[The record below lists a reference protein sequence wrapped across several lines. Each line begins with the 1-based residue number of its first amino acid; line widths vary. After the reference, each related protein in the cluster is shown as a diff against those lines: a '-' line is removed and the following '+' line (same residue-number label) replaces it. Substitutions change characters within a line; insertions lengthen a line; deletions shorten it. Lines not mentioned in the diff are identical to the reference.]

1 MNKNRSLD
9 FLKVQAMAFA
19 VLVLLSAC
27 AAQPKVA
34 PSQQATII
42 TFAPDKSEPI
52 SSETLSL
59 AQKMLQG
66 RLDAVLA
73 GNSEVQVVNNTLRVK
88 LSDEKDL
95 PIAVE
100 LATGRGEF
108 NFVDSD
114 KPISTGG
121 FIPANP
127 IVIMTDVDIDIATAS
142 NVSNTQTWIVDVT
155 LTPEGQRK
163 LREYTKSHIEN
174 YVILTQDN
182 KILSS
187 TIINTAYE
195 RGQLEIVG
203 EFDKA
208 TAEVI
213 ATQLNSG
220 RLPIQLVVAR

>member
-1 MNKNRSLD
+1 MNKNRALD
-9 FLKVQAMAFA
+9 FLKVKAIAFT
-19 VLVLLSAC
+19 VLILLSAC
-27 AAQPKVA
+27 AA
-34 PSQQATII
+34 QQATII

-59 AQKMLQG
+59 AQKILQE
-66 RLDAVLA
+66 RLNAVLA
-73 GNSEVQVVNNTLRVK
+73 GASEVQAVNNALRVK
-88 LSDEKDL
+88 LTDEKDL
-95 PIAVE
+95 PIVVE

-108 NFVDSD
+108 NFVDSH

-121 FIPANP
+121 FIPSNT
-127 IVIMTDVDIDIATAS
+127 IVIVTDADIDNATAS

-163 LREYTKSHIEN
+163 LSEYTKSHIGN
-174 YVILTQDN
+174 YVVITQDN

-187 TIINTAYE
+187 TIVNTAYE

-203 EFDKA
+203 EFDKVK
-208 TAEVI
+208 AEVI
-213 ATQLNSG
+213 AAQLNSE